1 MMIAVTGLILHADY
15 SSKYHADNTLL
26 AAAKR
31 AAAESSEHATY
42 SDLLAEEREDLIGTD
57 LAISVVA
64 SNGHFLAKTQKDAP
78 GLSSEDRK
86 NWRVVSLPLKDGN
99 FIVVGMPWSK
109 AQKEHENHGME
120 LIFLAVFVVMIASV
134 GAWFLVGRA
143 LSPIPQLARQANT
156 SSADNLAVTLAPP
169 SQDAEMIELVDTLN
183 DLLRRLTD
191 SAATKGRFYSAASH
205 ELRTPLQ
212 ALSGHLELALRHD
225 RSNEEYRATI
235 EEAYVQTKRLISL
248 SRALLLLYQLDSS
261 TALPPNEPVDLV
273 EICKRSIAHCSQLIV
288 ERSLRI
294 DLRSPEETRA
304 FAPPNHIEILM
315 RNLIENAA
323 KYSSEHGRVV
333 VEIEKGSKE
342 IRLKITNDCV
352 LPPEWDSTRIFEP
365 FSRPDLSRNSKT
377 GGVGLGLTIC
387 KAIAD
392 TNGWSLKIDSE
403 KRMVNA
409 ELTILVS
416 GDN

>member
-1 MMIAVTGLILHADY
+1 
-15 SSKYHADNTLL
+15 
-26 AAAKR
+26 
-31 AAAESSEHATY
+31 
-42 SDLLAEEREDLIGTD
+42 
-57 LAISVVA
+57 
-64 SNGHFLAKTQKDAP
+64 
-78 GLSSEDRK
+78 
-86 NWRVVSLPLKDGN
+86 
-99 FIVVGMPWSK
+99 
-109 AQKEHENHGME
+109 
-120 LIFLAVFVVMIASV
+120 
-134 GAWFLVGRA
+134 
-143 LSPIPQLARQANT
+143 
-156 SSADNLAVTLAPP
+156 
-169 SQDAEMIELVDTLN
+169 VDTLN